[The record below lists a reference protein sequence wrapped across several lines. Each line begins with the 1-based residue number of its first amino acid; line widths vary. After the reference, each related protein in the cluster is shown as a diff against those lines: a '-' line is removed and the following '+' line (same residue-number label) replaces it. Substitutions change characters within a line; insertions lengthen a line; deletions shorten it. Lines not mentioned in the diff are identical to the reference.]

1 MSATLAW
8 LLLCHPKIATLL
20 VYLLT
25 VSVSISWVW
34 SSLLFFINH
43 LFWSMNMGSSEIKVL
58 LNLLYLCT
66 GFRSLLYVFGFDLT
80 LSYHIIEVD
89 LAMLLLALGT
99 SVNKRDHMGLKFD
112 INFLTNYNHC
122 FRFHFATIFGTLR
135 ISFIVSLSG
144 IIVNGRSTHTK
155 AEQ

>member
-1 MSATLAW
+1 MS
-8 LLLCHPKIATLL
+8 
-20 VYLLT
+20 
-25 VSVSISWVW
+25 S
-34 SSLLFFINH
+34 
-43 LFWSMNMGSSEIKVL
+43 
-58 LNLLYLCT
+58 
-66 GFRSLLYVFGFDLT
+66 FRSLLYVFGFDLT

-144 IIVNGRSTHTK
+144 IIVNGRRSTHTK

>member
-1 MSATLAW
+1 MS
-8 LLLCHPKIATLL
+8 
-20 VYLLT
+20 
-25 VSVSISWVW
+25 S
-34 SSLLFFINH
+34 
-43 LFWSMNMGSSEIKVL
+43 
-58 LNLLYLCT
+58 
-66 GFRSLLYVFGFDLT
+66 FRSFLYVFGFDLT

>member
-8 LLLCHPKIATLL
+8 LLLCHPKIAILL

-34 SSLLFFINH
+34 SSLLFYQSFVLVDEHGFEWNQ
-43 LFWSMNMGSSEIKVL
+43 SSTWLTIPVSS
-58 LNLLYLCT
+58 
-66 GFRSLLYVFGFDLT
+66 FRSLLYVFGFDLT